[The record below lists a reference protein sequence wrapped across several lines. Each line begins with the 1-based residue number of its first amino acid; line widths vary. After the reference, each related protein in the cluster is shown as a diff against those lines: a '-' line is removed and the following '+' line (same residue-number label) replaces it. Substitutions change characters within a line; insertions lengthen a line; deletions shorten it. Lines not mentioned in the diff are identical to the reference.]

1 MRRRELMLTCPQTG
15 PRAVSAEH
23 NSLLDGTLPGDVDDF
38 PSEFRFANA
47 RSVRRRKITRCI
59 SNDQLQFPHP
69 DSVTASQ
76 SRRKRKARMLASLR
90 KDRLIRTS
98 PRRSVRRRTTMACES
113 AEIAESSQNPSNTFL
128 PASNNEGSAP
138 PSSHIPPPSAGHRR
152 KLALIVAD
160 DNKAAIARRNSSH
173 DSTS

>member
-23 NSLLDGTLPGDVDDF
+23 NSLLDGTLP
-38 PSEFRFANA
+38 E
-47 RSVRRRKITRCI
+47 
-59 SNDQLQFPHP
+59 FPHP